1 MQSITVATT
10 AKDSEMKT
18 LTNIDAL
25 GSLLAQIAELQAQAD
40 AIKDSLKDQASL
52 SGEKV
57 FEGELFKA
65 TYVESNRS
73 TVDWKAIS
81 KVMNIPADL
90 IAANTKTTAVFS
102 VKVTSR

>member
-52 SGEKV
+52 SGERV

-81 KVMNIPADL
+81 KALNIPADL

>member
-65 TYVESNRS
+65 TYIESNRS

-81 KVMNIPADL
+81 KVLNIPADL

>member
-52 SGEKV
+52 SGERV

-81 KVMNIPADL
+81 KTLNIPADL

>member
-1 MQSITVATT
+1 MQSITVANT

-90 IAANTKTTAVFS
+90 IAANTKTAAVFS